1 MLLACLGLLAACTGS
16 RSRPDAQAPA
26 TASSAPAGKA
36 APGTAQSLPAPAPN
50 PNLKPFAEVSKDF
63 KRSEGLFAVYQKD
76 ERTLLELKEE
86 DFDKPFFFTLH
97 RTHGIG
103 ERGIY
108 AGQMLESGVGVFRK
122 YSDRV
127 VWIEKNTSFV
137 APGNPPLARAVA
149 EGYSDSLRASAA
161 ILSQPHPQ
169 SRAILID
176 ASAFVVTDAAA
187 TAAVL
192 AAAFRQPY
200 QFDRGNSLITAAYTE
215 PAETRFAVRTH
226 YAAGTLVAPQPG
238 QPNAASL
245 PRTLPDPRSLFLG
258 QAISFSVLPEPMPAR
273 RADPR
278 VGYFS
283 SGRWNYGDDLAR
295 TPREYF
301 INRWR
306 LEKADPAAALSA
318 PKQPIVYWLDRN
330 VPLRY
335 REAVTRGVLRWN
347 AAFERIGFR
356 DAIQVSQQPDDAD
369 WSTTDRNRASIK
381 WFLGVDNLAA
391 IGPSLVDHRS
401 GEILDADILITDF
414 WTRLPRAELIRD
426 IHPRHGSPGHEECHF
441 AATAL
446 QDMAAT
452 LDLLIARGEI
462 APDSPEAEAY
472 VQDTLSAVVTHEVGH
487 TLGLTHNFRA
497 SSAYSLAQLRDPDFV
512 ARNGIAASVMDYLPP
527 NVAPAGEPVTA
538 YTQNVLGPYDY
549 WAIEYGYTPLAAA
562 DEAAR
567 LAEIAGRAGSD
578 PMLVYGDDAEAG
590 GTELGQMGI
599 DPANARHDL
608 GNDPLAFFTQR
619 LQLARELWARLAA
632 ARPSGRVQPND
643 DRLAVELGLQRLG
656 AAAGNLARVIGGVT
670 VRRHHSPSDRDVYQ
684 PLPPTAQRAA
694 LAALA
699 EGLFQP
705 ASLQLDP
712 ALLRRLAP
720 DPVDSWHAGA
730 AGLEP
735 QLPLLGRILQL
746 QSAVLDQLFSDRIS
760 TRLVEAELL
769 TPAAGR
775 FTLAELHTRLR
786 EDIWRELRRGETISL
801 TRRALQ
807 RAYLSR
813 LVAMLLRAH
822 STTPA
827 DARAAARYEAQALE
841 ARLRA
846 ALQHGKLESE
856 TRRHLRECQATLR
869 EALNAPLLRQVP

>member
-1 MLLACLGLLAACTGS
+1 LLAGLGLLAACTGG
-16 RSRPDAQAPA
+16 RARPDAPAPA
-26 TASSAPAGKA
+26 TASSAPAAKA
-36 APGTAQSLPAPAPN
+36 APGTAQSAPAPTPN

-63 KRSEGLFAVYQKD
+63 KRSEGLFAIHQKD
-76 ERTLLELKEE
+76 ERFLLELKED
-86 DFDKPFFFTLH
+86 DFDKPFFFTLQ
-97 RTHGIG
+97 RTRGIG

-127 VWIEKNTSFV
+127 LWIEQNTSFV

-169 SRAILID
+169 SRAILVD

-187 TAAVL
+187 TAALL

-200 QFDRGNSLITAAYTE
+200 QFDRSNSLIEAAQTE
-215 PAETRFAVRTH
+215 PTETRFAVRTH
-226 YAAGTLVAPQPG
+226 YAAGTLATPQPG
-238 QPNAASL
+238 QANAPTL

-258 QAISFSVLPEPMPAR
+258 QAISFSPLPEPMAAR

-283 SGRWNYGDDLAR
+283 SGRWNYGNDLAR

-306 LEKADPAAALSA
+306 LEKADPTATVSA

-330 VPLRY
+330 VPQRY

-356 DAIQVSQQPDDAD
+356 DAIQVKQQPDDAN
-369 WSTTDRNRASIK
+369 WSTTDRKHASIK

-414 WTRLPRAELIRD
+414 WTRLTRAELIRD
-426 IHPRHGSPGHEECHF
+426 IAPAPESRGHADCHV
-441 AATAL
+441 AASAL

-497 SSAYSLAQLRDPDFV
+497 SSAYSLAQLRDPAFV
-512 ARNGIAASVMDYLPP
+512 AQHGIAASVMDYLPP

-549 WAIEYGYTPLAAA
+549 WAIEYGYAPLAPEEEADRLADIASRAAA
-562 DEAAR
+562 DPR
-567 LAEIAGRAGSD
+567 LAYA
-578 PMLVYGDDAEAG
+578 DDAEAG

-599 DPANARHDL
+599 DPAVARHDL
-608 GNDPLAFFTQR
+608 GNDPLAFFQQR
-619 LQLARELWARLAA
+619 LQLSRELWARLATA
-632 ARPSGRVQPND
+632 PPRGLRQAYD
-643 DRLAVELGLQRLG
+643 ERLAVELGLQRLG

-670 VRRHHSPSDRDVYQ
+670 VRRHASADARDVYQ
-684 PLPPTAQRAA
+684 PLPPTAQRAS

-730 AGLEP
+730 TGLEP
-735 QLPLLGRILQL
+735 QLPLLARVLQL
-746 QSAVLDQLFSDRIS
+746 QSTVLDQLFSDRLS
-760 TRLVEAELL
+760 QRLVEAELL
-769 TPAAGR
+769 TPAGGR
-775 FTLAELHTRLR
+775 FSLAELHTRLR
-786 EDIWRELRRGETISL
+786 EEIWRELPRGQAISL

-807 RAYLSR
+807 RAHLSR
-813 LVAMLLRAH
+813 LVALILRAN

-827 DARAAARYEAQALE
+827 EARAVARDEAHALQT
-841 ARLRA
+841 RLRA
-846 ALQHGKLESE
+846 ALQHGKLENE
-856 TRRHLRECQATLR
+856 TGRHLRECQATLR
-869 EALNAPLLRQVP
+869 EALNAPLLKQVP